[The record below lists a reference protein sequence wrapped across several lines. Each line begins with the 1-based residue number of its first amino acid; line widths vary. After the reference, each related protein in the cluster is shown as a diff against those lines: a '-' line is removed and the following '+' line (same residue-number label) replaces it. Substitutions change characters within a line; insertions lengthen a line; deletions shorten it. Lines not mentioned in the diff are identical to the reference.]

1 MSHIAKAVEPVR
13 AEAIARATKEAFAV
27 IAKMEKDLEA
37 AGGDRKVLAP
47 YPSSLHCD
55 SRTFSIKKGYYN
67 LVRELTE
74 RNIPE
79 GGWAGSLSPK
89 DPDPAR
95 MSPQGCARFVKNSQ
109 EDASAQYDS
118 FIAKL
123 EAKIGEV
130 TSATLTGEH
139 VWGHS
144 ILTVIKMDGSVERWK
159 TQMIVNVSVL
169 GKLFNQWPSRKVK

>member
-13 AEAIARATKEAFAV
+13 AEAIARATKEAYAV
-27 IAKMEKDLEA
+27 IAKVEVALA
-37 AGGDRKVLAP
+37 GAGGDREVLAP
-47 YPSSLHCD
+47 FPNSFKCD
-55 SRTFSIKKGYYN
+55 KRSFMIQKGYYT
-67 LVRELTE
+67 LVRDLTE
-74 RNIPE
+74 ADVEPGTYVSR
-79 GGWAGSLSPK
+79 SPRA
-89 DPDPAR
+89 PDPAR
-95 MSPQGCARFVKNSQ
+95 MSPKGCAKFVKQSQ

-130 TSATLTGEH
+130 TAATLSGEH

-144 ILTVIKMDGSVERWK
+144 VLTVTKADGTSEKWK

-169 GKLFNQWPSRKVK
+169 GKLFNQWPSRKMK